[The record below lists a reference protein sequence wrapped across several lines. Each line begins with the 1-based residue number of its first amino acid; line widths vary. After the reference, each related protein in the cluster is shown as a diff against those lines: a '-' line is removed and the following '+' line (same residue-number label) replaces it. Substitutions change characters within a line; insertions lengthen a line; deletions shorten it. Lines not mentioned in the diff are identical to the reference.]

1 MDDEDSVGKEGNDKT
16 SWFKSLKRSN
26 LHKKLNYAVPGAGLG
41 TVGGMVGRFNKSEL
55 DMSRRTGALSP
66 ACGADC
72 VTGDLAGLRVT
83 ELQSA
88 SQLSA
93 AEHYY
98 TIDSR
103 NLASRHKLSA
113 QDKNLQQ
120 AAKQFN
126 LDPDKGLK
134 ILEDKGFIKLE
145 PLSIAQFLL
154 SHGRLSK
161 KQIGIYLGGREDFN
175 QDVLKAFVSLH
186 VFTNLLLV
194 QALRQFLWSFRLPGE
209 AQQID
214 RIMSAFA
221 GEYSAQNR
229 DLVTRNTDTVYI
241 LSFSIIMLN
250 TSLHNKNVKD
260 KLTEEQF
267 VNQNQGIDAGADLP
281 REMLKAI
288 YLSIKEEPFLIPDE
302 NYEDLTYTFF
312 CPDMEGWLIK
322 QGGTWKTWKRRW
334 FVLND
339 SCLYYFQSTA
349 ENNPLGI
356 IPLENVDV
364 REVAGDGERPWQ
376 FEIFSCSPDSRLVKG
391 CKKSKSGS
399 LVRGNH
405 KVYRMAVGGRQE
417 RDDWVCGLKKALRS
431 YRVREII
438 TEKKDA
444 LMDTSRM

>member
-1 MDDEDSVGKEGNDKT
+1 MDDEDSVGKEGSDKT

-55 DMSRRTGALSP
+55 DMSSRTGALSP

-161 KQIGIYLGGREDFN
+161 KQIGKRIYFLSYFIYSCTGIYLGGREDFN

-214 RIMSAFA
+214 R
-221 GEYSAQNR
+221 
-229 DLVTRNTDTVYI
+229 
-241 LSFSIIMLN
+241 
-250 TSLHNKNVKD
+250 
-260 KLTEEQF
+260 
-267 VNQNQGIDAGADLP
+267 
-281 REMLKAI
+281 
-288 YLSIKEEPFLIPDE
+288 
-302 NYEDLTYTFF
+302 
-312 CPDMEGWLIK
+312 
-322 QGGTWKTWKRRW
+322 
-334 FVLND
+334 
-339 SCLYYFQSTA
+339 
-349 ENNPLGI
+349 
-356 IPLENVDV
+356 
-364 REVAGDGERPWQ
+364 
-376 FEIFSCSPDSRLVKG
+376 
-391 CKKSKSGS
+391 
-399 LVRGNH
+399 
-405 KVYRMAVGGRQE
+405 
-417 RDDWVCGLKKALRS
+417 
-431 YRVREII
+431 
-438 TEKKDA
+438 
-444 LMDTSRM
+444 